1 MSTIPSLS
9 SSAFSVLDDAAGVVA
24 LRASLP
30 GLVKGCINARSLSD
44 AVSSPVPSVVAS
56 PGLPSGSLRGKLDRV
71 SELAGRV
78 WSQEVGRVSSALD
91 IRRDLGRRARRLSRE
106 RSDFL
111 RSYYGPGYP
120 DVYSSYVVSTYY
132 GPGYPDSVPTL
143 LYETWDSDYLL
154 RQVESAIDA
163 DASELSYTPAG
174 WMLSRALGEV
184 SAAVDAAGGLV
195 GSLDLFRVD
204 AVPSLSP
211 RRSKVAVYADIVEVQ
226 SSKRG
231 VAGPGGLRG
240 DCKGF
245 GSRSRSRLMRS
256 LAKVRTEGMISY
268 FITLTYP
275 SVWSDDWKVWKRDL
289 KVWRDRLVR
298 HWPMVAGGVWR
309 VEFQRR
315 GAPHFHLI
323 LWCSSELPL
332 EPFKTWL
339 SQSWYEVV
347 ASGDTKHLRA
357 GTQVRRLD
365 GRRAIRIYVSKYVA
379 KVPDGLQPD
388 GWGRNW
394 GFFGKESLDDSAYLE
409 ADVTD
414 NEYVMLR
421 RIIRRWVAA
430 RGSGE
435 HFLDFLKKA
444 ETIAIYSLGVE
455 SIDFNGPPT
464 IFRILSS
471 ACPGLSSELV
481 SFLEG

>member
-1 MSTIPSLS
+1 MSTISS
-9 SSAFSVLDDAAGVVA
+9 VSSASFSSVDAVGVGE
-24 LRASLP
+24 LLASLP
-30 GLVKGCINARSLSD
+30 GLVKGYISARSLSD
-44 AVSSPVPSVVAS
+44 AVSSSSPSVLAS
-56 PGLPSGSLRGKLDRV
+56 PDLPSGSLRGKLDRV
-71 SELAGRV
+71 FVLAGRV
-78 WSQEVGRVSSALD
+78 WSSENDRVSSALD
-91 IRRDLGRRARRLSRE
+91 IRRDLGRRSRRFDAARSE
-106 RSDFL
+106 AL

-120 DVYSSYVVSTYY
+120 EHITALRYDAW
-132 GPGYPDSVPTL
+132 
-143 LYETWDSDYLL
+143 ESDYLL
-154 RQVESAIDA
+154 RQVELAIDA
-163 DASELSYTPAG
+163 DASDLAYTPAG
-174 WMLSRALGEV
+174 WMLARAIGDV
-184 SAAVDAAGGLV
+184 SKVVDAAGGLV

-211 RRSKVAVYADIVEVQ
+211 RRSKVAVFADLVELQ
-226 SSKRG
+226 SSRRG

-245 GSRSRSRLMRS
+245 GGRSRSRLMRS
-256 LAKVRTEGMISY
+256 LAKVRAEGMISY
-268 FITLTYP
+268 FLTLTYP

-298 HWPMVAGGVWR
+298 QFPQVAGGVWR

-323 LWCSSELPL
+323 IWCTDELL
-332 EPFKTWL
+332 IEPFKTWL
-339 SQSWYEVV
+339 SRSWYEVV

-394 GFFGKESLDDSAYLE
+394 GFFGKENLNDSAYLE

-414 NEYVMLR
+414 NEYVLLR

-430 RGSGE
+430 RGSGD
-435 HFLDFLKKA
+435 HFLDFLRKA

-455 SIDFNGPPT
+455 SIDFVGPPT
-464 IFRILSS
+464 VFRILASS
-471 ACPGLSSELV
+471 CPGLSAELV

>member
-1 MSTIPSLS
+1 MSTISLS
-9 SSAFSVLDDAAGVVA
+9 SSSDSALLLDAAGVGS
-24 LRASLP
+24 LRASLA
-30 GLVKGCINARSLSD
+30 GLVKGCISARCLPD
-44 AVSSPVPSVVAS
+44 AVSPPVPSVVAS
-56 PGLPSGSLRGKLDRV
+56 SDLPAGSLRGKLDRV

-78 WSQEVGRVSSALD
+78 WSQESARVSSALD
-91 IRRDLGRRARRLSRE
+91 IRRDLGRRSRRFDAL
-106 RSDFL
+106 RSDAL

-120 DVYSSYVVSTYY
+120 EHITVLRYDA
-132 GPGYPDSVPTL
+132 
-143 LYETWDSDYLL
+143 WDSDYLL
-154 RQVESAIDA
+154 RQVEAAIDA
-163 DASELSYTPAG
+163 DAAELSYTPAG

-195 GSLDLFRVD
+195 GSLDLFRVE

-309 VEFQRR
+309 VEFQKR

-323 LWCSSELPL
+323 LWCSSEIPL

-339 SQSWYEVV
+339 SQSWYDVV

-394 GFFGKESLDDSAYLE
+394 GFFGKANLNDEAYLE

-414 NEYVMLR
+414 NEYVVLR

-455 SIDFNGPPT
+455 SVDFAGPPT

-471 ACPGLSSELV
+471 SCPGLSAELV
-481 SFLEG
+481 DFLVG